1 MPSIKE
7 YINKQNNN
15 NKKLYIKKF
24 REICL
29 CSLFMEGKKIGR
41 LYHNFGILNHQIS
54 ILALRNHVVNNFSC
68 FFLNIFL
75 HEPYHT
81 ITCQLQ
87 VLCTLVIL
95 LTNIMK
101 ALLSSIVYTSKIKL
115 I

>member
-1 MPSIKE
+1 
-7 YINKQNNN
+7 
-15 NKKLYIKKF
+15 
-24 REICL
+24 
-29 CSLFMEGKKIGR
+29 MEGKKIGR

-54 ILALRNHVVNNFSC
+54 ILALRNHVVNNNV

-87 VLCTLVIL
+87 VFCTLVIL

-101 ALLSSIVYTSKIKL
+101 ALLSSIVYTNKIKL